1 MRFVRWIVYLLIAL
15 GVLAGGAYAV
25 LQIPS
30 VQDQIVAQVTS
41 RALMRDRSA
50 LFSDDALRV
59 AICGTTGPLF
69 DAKRAKVCNVVIAGG
84 KFYVVDI
91 GPESTEVLNAWRLPM
106 ERLGGVFL
114 THFHSDHIG
123 ELGEFNM
130 QSWAQGRGKAL
141 SVYGPPGVERVTA
154 GFAEAY
160 ALDRDYRVAH
170 HGADL
175 MSPDHWA
182 MAPVAVPLD
191 GPVTPTRDRRATVL
205 KDGDLTVTAIEVN
218 HSPIEPAYAYR
229 FDYKGRSVVIS
240 GDTSKHLG
248 LAEGAKGADVLLHEA
263 QAKHIVAQM
272 IAGAKQSGQA
282 RLNKIFNDIQNYHT
296 SPVEAAEIA
305 NRAGVKLLVLT
316 HFTPPP
322 NNMLVSWSFQRG
334 VSAVR
339 AKGVVMAEDNMLI
352 TLPLAQPDRVE
363 TGWIN

>member
-1 MRFVRWIVYLLIAL
+1 MRLGRWIVIVL
-15 GVLAGGAYAV
+15 GVLALIAGGAYAV

-30 VQDQIVAQVTS
+30 VQDAIVARVT
-41 RALMRDRSA
+41 RDALIRDRSA
-50 LFSDDALRV
+50 LFTDDALRV

-69 DAKRAKVCNVVIAGG
+69 DPRRAKHCNVVIAGG

-91 GPESTEVLNAWRLPM
+91 GPESTEVINAWRLPM

-141 SVYGPPGVERVTA
+141 SVYGPPGVERVVA
-154 GFAEAY
+154 GFAAAY
-160 ALDRDYRVAH
+160 ELDRDYRIAH

-175 MSPDHWA
+175 MPADHWI
-182 MAPVAVPLD
+182 MTPVAVPLE
-191 GPVTPTRDRRATVL
+191 GIMTPTRERRAVML
-205 KDGDLTVTAIEVN
+205 RDGDLTVTAIEVS

-240 GDTSKHLG
+240 GDTSKHLP
-248 LAEGAKGADVLLHEA
+248 LAEASKDADVLIHEA

-272 IAGAKQSGQA
+272 IAAAKDASNT
-282 RLNKIFNDIQNYHT
+282 RLHKIFGDIQNYHA

-305 NRAGVKLLVLT
+305 NIAGARLLVLT

-322 NNMLVSWSFQRG
+322 NNPLTAWAFMRG

-339 AKGVVMAEDNMLI
+339 GQGVIMAEDNMLI
-352 TLPLAQPDRVE
+352 TIPLDGKAAIDVGSVR
-363 TGWIN
+363 

>member
-1 MRFVRWIVYLLIAL
+1 MRLGRLIGYLVLAL
-15 GVLAGGAYAV
+15 AVLAGAAYAV

-30 VQDQIVAQVTS
+30 VQDQIVAQVTKRS
-41 RALMRDRSA
+41 LMRDRSA
-50 LFSDDALRV
+50 LFADDALRI
-59 AICGTTGPLF
+59 AFCGTTGPLF
-69 DAKRAKVCNVVIAGG
+69 DTKRAKICNVVIAGG

-106 ERLGGVFL
+106 ERLGGVFI

-130 QSWAQGRGKAL
+130 QSWAQGRGKPL

-175 MSPDHWA
+175 LSPDHWP
-182 MAPVAVPLD
+182 MSPVAVALD
-191 GPVTPTRDRRATVL
+191 GPPLPTRDRRAIML
-205 KDGDLTVTAIEVN
+205 KDGDLTVTAIEAN

-248 LAEGAKGADVLLHEA
+248 LAEGAKGADVLIHEA
-263 QAKHIVAQM
+263 QAKHIVEQM
-272 IAGAKQSGQA
+272 IAGSAESGQA
-282 RLNKIFNDIQNYHT
+282 RLNKIFQDIQNYHT

-305 NRAGVKLLVLT
+305 NLAGVKLLVFT

-322 NNMLVSWSFQRG
+322 NNFLVAWSFQRG

-339 AKGVVMAEDNMLI
+339 ADGVIMGEDNMLI
-352 TLPLAQPDRVE
+352 TLPLGAPGQVDVGRVD
-363 TGWIN
+363 

>member
-1 MRFVRWIVYLLIAL
+1 L
-15 GVLAGGAYAV
+15 
-25 LQIPS
+25 S
-30 VQDQIVAQVTS
+30 
-41 RALMRDRSA
+41 RDRSS
-50 LFSDDALRV
+50 LFADDALRV
-59 AICGTTGPLF
+59 ALCGTTGPLVDF
-69 DAKRAKVCNVVIAGG
+69 RRAKSCNVVIAGG

-106 ERLGGVFL
+106 DRLGGLFV
-114 THFHSDHIG
+114 THMHSDHIG

-130 QSWAQGRGKAL
+130 QSWAQGRGKPL
-141 SVYGPPGVERVTA
+141 SIYGPPGIERVTA

-175 MSPDHWA
+175 LSPEHWT
-182 MAPVAVPLD
+182 MTPVAIALN
-191 GPVTPTRDRRATVL
+191 GPPTPTRDRRAIML

-248 LAEGAKGADVLLHEA
+248 LADGAKGADVLIHET

-272 IAGAKQSGQA
+272 IAASAEAKQP

-305 NRAGVKLLVLT
+305 NIAGVKLLVLT

-322 NNMLVSWSFQRG
+322 SNPLIGWSFLRG
-334 VSAVR
+334 VFAVR
-339 AKGVVMAEDNMLI
+339 ASGVVMAEDNMMI
-352 TLPLAQPDRVE
+352 VLPLAAPERVDV
-363 TGWIN
+363 GRID

>member
-1 MRFVRWIVYLLIAL
+1 MRIVRWLIYVAL
-15 GVLAGGAYAV
+15 ALAVLAGAAFGV

-30 VQDQIVAQVTS
+30 VQDQIVERVTKS
-41 RALMRDRSA
+41 ALMRDRSA
-50 LFSDDALRV
+50 LFADDAMRV
-59 AICGTTGPLF
+59 ALCGTTGPLIDF
-69 DAKRAKVCNVVIAGG
+69 RRAKSCNVVIAGG
-84 KFYVVDI
+84 KFYLIDI

-106 ERLGGVFL
+106 DKLGGVFI
-114 THFHSDHIG
+114 THMHSDHMG

-130 QSWAQGRGKAL
+130 QSWAQGRGKPM
-141 SVYGPPGVERVTA
+141 SVYGPPGIERVVA
-154 GFAEAY
+154 GFTEAY

-175 MSPDHWA
+175 MSPEAWA
-182 MAPVAVPLD
+182 MTAIPVALD
-191 GPVTPTRDRRATVL
+191 GPPLPTRDRRAIML

-248 LAEGAKGADVLLHEA
+248 LADGAKGADVLIHEA

-272 IAGAKQSGQA
+272 IAATGGGVQP
-282 RLNKIFNDIQNYHT
+282 RLNKIFNDIQNYHA

-305 NRAGVKLLVLT
+305 NAAGVKLLVLT

-322 NNMLVSWSFQRG
+322 SNPLIAWSYQRG
-334 VSAVR
+334 VCAVR
-339 AKGVVMAEDNMLI
+339 SSGVVMADDGMLI
-352 TLPLAQPDRVE
+352 TLPLDRPDTVDVGR
-363 TGWIN
+363 IN

>member
-1 MRFVRWIVYLLIAL
+1 MTVFRWIIYVAIAL
-15 GVLAGGAYAV
+15 AVLAGGAYAV

-30 VQDQIVAQVTS
+30 VQDQIVARVTAS
-41 RALMRDRSA
+41 ALSRDRSA
-50 LFSDDALRV
+50 LFADDALRV
-59 AICGTTGPLF
+59 AFCGTTGPMPDF
-69 DAKRAKVCNVVIAGG
+69 RRAKTCHIIIAGG
-84 KFYVVDI
+84 KLYVVDA
-91 GPESTEVLNAWRLPM
+91 GPESTEVLVSWRLPM
-106 ERLGGVFL
+106 NRVGGVFL
-114 THFHSDHIG
+114 SHLHSDHIG

-141 SVYGPPGVERVTA
+141 SVFGPPGVERVVA

-160 ALDRDYRVAH
+160 SLDRDYRVAH

-175 MSPDHWA
+175 MSPDHWRMNA
-182 MAPVAVPLD
+182 VPVALEGPPL
-191 GPVTPTRDRRATVL
+191 PTRDRRAVVL

-248 LAEGAKGADVLLHEA
+248 LADGAKGADVLIHEA

-272 IAGAKQSGQA
+272 IEATANGVNP
-282 RLNKIFNDIQNYHT
+282 RLNKIFDDIQNYHT

-305 NRAGVKLLVLT
+305 NVAGVKLLVLT

-322 NNMLVSWSFQRG
+322 NNPLTAWSYQRG
-334 VSAVR
+334 LSAVR
-339 AKGVVMAEDNMLI
+339 SRGVVMAEDGMLI
-352 TLPLAQPDRVE
+352 TLPLDKPEAVE
-363 TGWIN
+363 TGRIN